1 MSKLSQCLKIIA
13 LLQTRQMLSTKE
25 IAEMLDM
32 TPRNVKAYIEYLKK
46 AGIPVQGMP
55 GRAGGYYLA
64 GEYYFKVP
72 GLDEG
77 EYSALMLSEKL
88 LNSKSGFP
96 LANELQTA
104 IAKIRCALGDT
115 INNIFPIPTDELM
128 LSLGKVDLKDNL
140 DKVLTT
146 IYMAIKQRKRIRVLY
161 YTASRDER
169 KRREIDPYAVIYR
182 EGSWYL
188 IGYCHLRGQIRTFK
202 LVRMENIEIL
212 DLTFTYPLDFSVKDY
227 MSNIFSVIEGEEYE
241 VEIRFFHPASVWVK
255 EKKWLPNQRIESLK
269 DGSVIFKARVK
280 GLIDIKRWVLSFGKL
295 AMVQKPDELAEIM
308 REEIEAMGDLY
319 AEKHHKDEQVYEM
332 ECPSE
337 GKRPCDER
345 EPRSGNAQEEPAMG

>member
-1 MSKLSQCLKIIA
+1 MEFVEYIFCKHLKKGVRNVSKLSQCLKIIA

-25 IAEMLDM
+25 IAEILDI
-32 TPRNVKAYIEYLKK
+32 TPRNVKAYIEYIKK

-64 GEYYFKVP
+64 DEYYFEVP
-72 GLDEG
+72 RLDQG
-77 EYSALMLSEKL
+77 EYSALMLAEKL
-88 LNSKSGFP
+88 LNFKSEFP

-115 INNIFPIPTDELM
+115 IAGVFPIPTDELM

-140 DKVLTT
+140 NKVLTT

-161 YTASRDER
+161 YTASRDEK
-169 KRREIDPYAVIYR
+169 KRREIDPYAVVYR

-188 IGYCHLRGQIRTFK
+188 IGYCHLRGQVRTFK
-202 LVRMENIEIL
+202 LVRIEAIEVL
-212 DLTFTYPLDFSVKDY
+212 DSTFVYPSDFSVKEY
-227 MSNIFSVIEGEEYE
+227 MSNIFSVIEGDEYH
-241 VEIRFFHPASVWVK
+241 VEIRFFHPASVWIK
-255 EKKWLPNQRIESLK
+255 EKKWLPNQRIEALE

-295 AMVQKPDELAEIM
+295 AVVQKPEELVESIM
-308 REEIEAMGDLY
+308 NEIEVMKDLY
-319 AEKHHKDEQVYEM
+319 AGSHDK
-332 ECPSE
+332 
-337 GKRPCDER
+337 
-345 EPRSGNAQEEPAMG
+345 EE

>member
-25 IAEMLDM
+25 IAEILDI

-46 AGIPVQGMP
+46 AGIPIYGMP
-55 GRAGGYYLA
+55 GRAGGYYL
-64 GEYYFKVP
+64 GNEYYFEIPK
-72 GLDEG
+72 LDEG
-77 EYSALMLSEKL
+77 EYSALMLAEKL
-88 LNSKSGFP
+88 LNFKSGFP

-104 IAKIRCALGDT
+104 VAKIRCALGDT
-115 INNIFPIPTDELM
+115 VNNVFPIPTDELM

-188 IGYCHLRGQIRTFK
+188 IGYCHLRKKIRTFK
-202 LVRMENIEIL
+202 LVRIEDIEIL
-212 DLTFTYPLDFSVKDY
+212 DSAFTYPLDFSVKEY
-227 MSNIFSVIEGEEYE
+227 MSNIFSVIEGEEYD
-241 VEIRFFHPASVWVK
+241 VEIRFFHPASIWVK
-255 EKKWLPNQRIESLK
+255 EKRWLPNQRIEELK
-269 DGSVIFKARVK
+269 DGSIIFKARVK

-295 AMVQKPDELAEIM
+295 AVVRKPEELVESI
-308 REEIEAMGDLY
+308 RNEIEAMEYLY
-319 AEKHHKDEQVYEM
+319 GEWHCKQEQTSGMVHPHEEK
-332 ECPSE
+332 
-337 GKRPCDER
+337 
-345 EPRSGNAQEEPAMG
+345 